1 MKLFLD
7 RNRTLL
13 PRIDVIYLITRVMTL
28 VGFSWFA
35 YHSGFTQ
42 RHEVTFLIIFGTFV
56 AHLAVFYAAMRGRF
70 DLKLAYLSSIIYDIL
85 FVPLAISL
93 SGGLFSS
100 MYLLYFMTISVAAYV
115 LTFWFATAVVALVT
129 LSYVA
134 LVVGELGVLN
144 LFDFALR
151 LGFLWVY
158 YLAISYVSRY
168 LRKSEARL
176 IKLFNTLNMRTAEL
190 EKSQAQLEVFY
201 ENTRTLGA
209 ILDEDGI
216 VKELIRIMSR
226 TLRYQYCA
234 VVQRDRWGH
243 FYYRARSLDGRPN
256 WLFKAIDRG
265 ENELIERVITLEEP
279 VRIKDIEGRDDYKPM
294 YKKARSAIVT
304 PMVAHGKVKGLL
316 IAESI
321 GQDHFTD
328 RDMQQFTSV
337 ARSAALAL
345 ENAELHRRTEELTMI
360 DELTATYNYRYF
372 VHKLEEEKKR
382 ALRYDLPLS
391 IIMVDIDWFKKIND
405 SYGHEAGN
413 EVLRELSTVIKRCI
427 RDVDIFCRYGG
438 EEFAIILPQTAKL
451 EAEHIGERIRTQV
464 EEMIITT
471 EQGEKLKIT
480 VSVGVSAYPENGRSH
495 EDLVTAADQALYRAK
510 GSGKNLVC
518 SV

>member
-13 PRIDVIYLITRVMTL
+13 PRVDIIYLITRAMTL

-35 YHSGFTQ
+35 YHSGF
-42 RHEVTFLIIFGTFV
+42 VSSYPATFWLVFGTFA
-56 AHLAVFYAAMRGRF
+56 AHLTVFATAMRGRF
-70 DLKLAYLSSIIYDIL
+70 DLKLAYLSAIAYDL
-85 FVPLAISL
+85 MFVPLAISL
-93 SGGLFSS
+93 AGGLSSS
-100 MYLLYFMTISVAAYV
+100 MYLLFFMTISVAAYL
-115 LTFWFATAVVALVT
+115 LTFWFATVAVALVSMAY
-129 LSYVA
+129 LY
-134 LVVGELGVLN
+134 LVLGELDLQN
-144 LFDFALR
+144 ALDFGMR
-151 LGFLWVY
+151 LAFLWVY
-158 YLAISYVSRY
+158 YFAISYVSRY
-168 LRKSEARL
+168 LRKSESRL
-176 IKLFNTLNMRTAEL
+176 VKLFNTLNLRTAEL

-216 VKELIRIMSR
+216 VKELIRIMSN
-226 TLRYQYCA
+226 TLRYRYCA
-234 VVQRDRWGH
+234 VVQLDRWGH
-243 FYYRARSLDGRPN
+243 FYYRARSLEGRPN
-256 WLFKAIDRG
+256 WLFKAIDDDAAA
-265 ENELIERVITLEEP
+265 LIKRVITLQEP
-279 VRIKDIEGRDDYKPM
+279 VRIKDIAAREDYTPLQAR
-294 YKKARSAIVT
+294 ARSALLV
-304 PMVAHGKVKGLL
+304 PMIAHGKAKGVL
-316 IAESI
+316 IAESV
-321 GQDHFTD
+321 GMDHFTE
-328 RDMQQFTSV
+328 RDMQQFVSV

-345 ENAELHRRTEELTMI
+345 DNAELHRRTEELTMI
-360 DELTATYNYRYF
+360 DELTTTYNYRYF

-413 EVLRELSTVIKRCI
+413 EVLRELSNVIKRCI

-438 EEFAIILPQTAKL
+438 EEFAVILPQTAKL
-451 EAEHIGERIRTQV
+451 EAEHIGERIRAQV
-464 EEMIITT
+464 EETIINT
-471 EQGEKLKIT
+471 EKNGRLKIT